1 MLVEMLLDFAMP
13 FTSLSKLYKNEG
25 QNHFADPNG
34 HVSTFL
40 HPILIF
46 QATY

>member
-34 HVSTFL
+34 HVLTFV